1 MHSKKVEFYPSHH
14 LEAYMS
20 KIDLNNISHSY
31 NPNDPNPVYALNP
44 FSMTWE
50 NGKRYAILGPSGCG
64 KTTMLNIVSSLVRP
78 SAGKILFDDKN
89 VTDLKTESRNIAQV
103 FQFPVIY
110 NTMTVYENLAFP
122 LKCRD
127 FSKDKIDERVKS
139 VADTLNLESFLNSP
153 ARKLTADQKQL
164 TSLGRGLVREDVAAV
179 LMDEPLTVIDPDL
192 KFRLRR
198 KLKEIN
204 EEFKTTLVYVTHD
217 QNEAMTFADNIIVM
231 SEGEVVQAGTPK
243 ELFEKPNTT
252 FVGYFIGSP
261 AMNLFDCQIDS
272 NLEVRIGSIK
282 IKTNTDLS
290 NIKSKN
296 IKLGIRSEFINL
308 ATNENINTVRAKI
321 ERVEDFGNYKLLTAS
336 IEGLTIKSKIDR
348 DRPIPESGVNLYIP
362 PEKCCVYQDEKLI

>member
-1 MHSKKVEFYPSHH
+1 
-14 LEAYMS
+14 MS

-31 NPNDPNPVYALNP
+31 NTNDPNPVYALNP

-50 NGKRYAILGPSGCG
+50 DGKRYAILGPSGCG
-64 KTTMLNIVSSLVRP
+64 KTTMLNIVSGLVRP
-78 SAGKILFDDKN
+78 SEGSILFDDKD
-89 VTDLKTESRNIAQV
+89 VTDLKTEKRNIAQV

-127 FSKDKIDERVKS
+127 FSQSKIDERVKS
-139 VADTLNLESFLNSP
+139 VADILSLESFLNFP

-164 TSLGRGLVREDVAAV
+164 ISLGRGLVREDVAAV

-243 ELFEKPNTT
+243 ELFERPNTT

-261 AMNLFDCQIDS
+261 AMNLFESEVSSNDS
-272 NLEVRIGSIK
+272 VKINDTI
-282 IKTNTDLS
+282 IKTSTNLNQLKD
-290 NIKSKN
+290 KK
-296 IKLGIRSEFINL
+296 IKLGIRSEFIKLAENQKDNL
-308 ATNENINTVRAKI
+308 LDVDIDK
-321 ERVEDFGNYKLLTAS
+321 VEDLGNYKLLTAKMGS
-336 IEGLTIKSKIDR
+336 LTIKSKINR
-348 DRPIPESGVNLYIP
+348 ETEIPSSNVKLHIP
-362 PEKCCVYQDEKLI
+362 AEKCCIYENDKLI

>member
-1 MHSKKVEFYPSHH
+1 
-14 LEAYMS
+14 MS

-64 KTTMLNIVSSLVRP
+64 KTTMLNIVSGLVRP
-78 SAGKILFDDKN
+78 SAGSILFDDKD

-139 VADTLNLESFLNSP
+139 VAETLSLQSFLNSP

-164 TSLGRGLVREDVAAV
+164 ISLGRGLVREDVAAV

-231 SEGEVVQAGTPK
+231 SEGEVVQTGTPK
-243 ELFEKPNTT
+243 DLFERPNTT

-261 AMNLFDCQIDS
+261 AMNLFET
-272 NLEVRIGSIK
+272 EVVSQSEVKIGSVK
-282 IKTNTDLS
+282 IKTSTDLS
-290 NIKSKN
+290 KIKNKK
-296 IKLGIRSEFINL
+296 IKLGIRSEFIDVI
-308 ATNENINTVRAKI
+308 EKEGENTVKAKVKKI
-321 ERVEDFGNYKLLTAS
+321 EDFGNFKLLTAVAENF
-336 IEGLTIKSKIDR
+336 IIKSKIDR
-348 DRPIPESGVNLYIP
+348 EKPISEGEINLHIP
-362 PEKCCVYQDEKLI
+362 SEKCCVYENEKLI

>member
-1 MHSKKVEFYPSHH
+1 
-14 LEAYMS
+14 MS

-64 KTTMLNIVSSLVRP
+64 KTTMLNIVSGLIRP
-78 SAGKILFDDKN
+78 SAGNILFDNQD
-89 VTDLKTESRNIAQV
+89 VTDLKTENRNIAQV

-127 FSKDKIDERVKS
+127 FSQTKIDERVKS
-139 VADTLNLESFLNSP
+139 VADTLNLQSFLNSP
-153 ARKLTADQKQL
+153 AKKLTADQKQL
-164 TSLGRGLVREDVAAV
+164 ISLGRGLVREDVAAV

-243 ELFEKPNTT
+243 ELFERPNTT

-261 AMNLFDCQIDS
+261 AMNLFET
-272 NLEVRIGSIK
+272 EVSSENSVKVNNSI
-282 IKTNTDLS
+282 IKTTTNLS
-290 NIKSKN
+290 NIRSKK
-296 IKLGIRSEFINL
+296 IKLGIRSEFIEIADNQKDNIIDVNL
-308 ATNENINTVRAKI
+308 DK
-321 ERVEDFGNYKLLTAS
+321 VEDLGNYKLLTAKM
-336 IEGLTIKSKIDR
+336 GNLTIKSKINR
-348 DRPIPESGVNLYIP
+348 DTEVPTNNLRLHIPA
-362 PEKCCVYQDEKLI
+362 EKCCVYENERII